1 MYNLAAAY
9 DQCGREQ
16 DAMMMSE
23 KALEFRRR
31 VLPVDHSD
39 IGDVMAMNVD

>member
-9 DQCGREQ
+9 DECGREQ
-16 DAMMMSE
+16 DALMMSE

-39 IGDVMAMNVD
+39 IGMAMNVD